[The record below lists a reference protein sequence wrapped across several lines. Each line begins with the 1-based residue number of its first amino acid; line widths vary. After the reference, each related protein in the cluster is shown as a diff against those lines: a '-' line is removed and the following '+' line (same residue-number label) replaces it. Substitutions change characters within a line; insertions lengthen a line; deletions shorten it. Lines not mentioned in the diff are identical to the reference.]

1 MKKLSQKKIKEIE
14 ALVADHEKWDDHVG
28 LPEYSVALS
37 DGECRVIDEGF
48 GFRAISL
55 RLDKT
60 LINQF
65 KELARLD
72 GIGYQPL
79 MRDVLT
85 EYAKAN
91 DHRLIALLPASEAAQ
106 RAEKA
111 FMAAI
116 RLRDELADLAPLSTE
131 RIHVESSYN
140 AMLSEARAL
149 FSRSFDT
156 SKNPVVLHHA
166 KLRLQ
171 QIAELCKQESQP
183 KPARKNGRA
192 KKAV

>member
-14 ALVADHEKWDDHVG
+14 ALVADHEKWDDHLG

-37 DGECRVIDEGF
+37 EEECRAIDKGL

-60 LINQF
+60 LIDQF
-65 KELARLD
+65 KELARLG

-91 DHRLIALLPASEAAQ
+91 EHRLVALLPASEAAQ
-106 RAEKA
+106 RADKL

-116 RLRDELADLAPLSTE
+116 RLRDEIIDLAPLSTE
-131 RIHVESSYN
+131 RVHAESSYN
-140 AMLSEARAL
+140 AMLSQARTL
-149 FSRSFDT
+149 FSRAFDS
-156 SKNPVVLHHA
+156 SKNPVVLQHA

-171 QIAELCKQESQP
+171 QIAELCKQELQP
-183 KPARKNGRA
+183 KPARRNGRT

>member
-37 DGECRVIDEGF
+37 DQECRAIDEGL

-60 LINQF
+60 LIDQF
-65 KELARLD
+65 KELARLG

-91 DHRLIALLPASEAAQ
+91 EHKLVALLPASEAAQ
-106 RAEKA
+106 RADKT
-111 FMAAI
+111 FLAAI
-116 RLRDELADLAPLSTE
+116 KLRDEIVDLAPLSAE
-131 RIHVESSYN
+131 RVHAESSYN
-140 AMLSEARAL
+140 TMLSQAKTL
-149 FSRSFDT
+149 FSRAFDS
-156 SKNPVVLHHA
+156 SKNPVVLQHA

-171 QIAELCKQESQP
+171 QIAELCKQEVQP
-183 KPARKNGRA
+183 KPARKNERT